1 MKDGSMTYPIKS
13 CESNCL
19 FAVSSIIR
27 KIRKITLAT
36 ICGSPRRGGLRFE
49 NLVLR
54 VAEGESPYRVRAFPD
69 SLYADRIGHGRSIE
83 FAPVNRQ
90 LTSLLHTRS
99 HFRISNPAAVHFRSI
114 RSGNENTYG
123 DVWSTVSKYSL
134 RAWQLSEWPRTH
146 ARCQVDM
153 PLSRL
158 GHPRQCI
165 VGSRCQVRN

>member
-1 MKDGSMTYPIKS
+1 MVKDGSMTYPIKS

-36 ICGSPRRGGLRFE
+36 TCGSPRRGGLRFE

-123 DVWSTVSKYSL
+123 DAEVPCQNTRCARDSL
-134 RAWQLSEWPRTH
+134 ASGRERTH
-146 ARCQVDM
+146 VARLICRCHA
-153 PLSRL
+153 S
-158 GHPRQCI
+158 GIH
-165 VGSRCQVRN
+165 GSAS